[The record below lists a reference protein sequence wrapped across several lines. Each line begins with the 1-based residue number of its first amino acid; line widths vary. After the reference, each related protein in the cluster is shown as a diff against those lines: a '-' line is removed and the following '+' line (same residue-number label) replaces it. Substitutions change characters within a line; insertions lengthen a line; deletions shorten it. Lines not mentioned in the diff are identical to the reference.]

1 MKNLLNLSLSF
12 ILIIT
17 SFPLSAFAQGKLKA
31 DFKGQKPEPQKF
43 VNTTFNV
50 QRDNTN
56 IAAVL
61 NKKIYEKQSEK
72 FDVMLV
78 TEDIIAL
85 VSNEARTSE
94 EQFALDTIADNYGK
108 KFYDIMTGQTSALP
122 ETRYL
127 AISISIPLLYWHSA
141 GLAPALREEI
151 KKYYVEEYKK
161 CIGDNNL
168 CKVEIAAA
176 SLLFVNSADQSLI
189 NNLELSSLLYSIGK
203 DTNEKL
209 YFAQYAL
216 PVLAK
221 NKANIKWVIAKLSSE
236 NKEKIHLEK
245 AEVNPFVLI
254 DAVDAAYGGIRDA
267 SSHEKGF
274 ISGLGEKILS
284 DSPFKEYISPKI
296 PAAFKDI
303 YKPSYL
309 NGFSTEIVGV
319 NSSLDVKRQELLSLS
334 VRMYKEFYSSPADW
348 NDSMRYLLNLKLP
361 SNIELMA
368 HREIALAQLA
378 LAAPQNIEN
387 KEALFSYFAS
397 RVNNAYFIL
406 DYNIDL
412 SPEQKAS
419 LKNELGAAYIAL
431 VGKTASEASVKSD
444 SGFISTIKGGR
455 NEEDIESFWGS
466 LFNFK
471 ERPAEAFTNL
481 SLVGLCL
488 KGIVKNGD
496 KIAAK
501 VAVLFKSSSKFV
513 LNVPSMI
520 ARTSAQYKAIK
531 YLASK
536 NSMNTAQY
544 AVKNAAYR
552 AAAKKASKAGIN
564 TVEGVAAKDFFA
576 KSNYNSAVHGK
587 DIQRIAKDIK
597 QASSVGVTDLG
608 KGGSVKSF
616 VAKDSYQNG
625 FRDYVKDLLNK
636 QYLKNIQSA
645 GNTQKAVVISTDA
658 GASSAAKAVAQN
670 TAPYELPRSY
680 MYSNTNKKALSFAQ
694 SEGFAT
700 KYLFEDNIYK
710 FLKNKGI
717 HFYDTSTGKLFGYN
731 LSFHPQGFLQSSGR
745 IGGVS
750 SAYAAGVNPS
760 ISTAGGRAL
769 SVLSAPVSAV
779 SSSAAAE
786 FSFRAT
792 TEYLNPFRK
801 VSLYSA
807 NIAAS
812 SAYDAGGYDFGKM
825 IFEEQ
830 VKGVLAK
837 VSKRSAPAVAAGVI
851 FPLPNFILA
860 RLIRD
865 DSGLSKNTAKEVY
878 ESLMISY
885 GQVASVYAQK
895 SDWHKA
901 AVKDGRALKD
911 PFFLDMLAEECV
923 QGMITAKKVPD
934 DKKEKIIRIL
944 KTALFEGSLDN
955 KMYMTLLSE
964 LSKDFKIAQKCTN
977 KKDMEGRLRS
987 ILERLSSLENKI
999 SSEPNSAEI
1008 YNALGEKFPKL
1019 MQEVIT
1025 AARGLQVGLAKDPE
1039 MLSSTSDSYGFD
1051 RDLSLVKPVPAEI
1064 SKKEANAGVESINK
1078 EHNGNVGNP
1087 EGGKKASKQTP
1098 VDVLEKLKA
1107 FIKEKG
1113 YFPWISSKDE
1123 YESKLAKSARSA
1135 LDRPPPKD
1143 PKQQAAVDEIKRI
1156 YEENKENIGNPEERK
1171 NKTAVETEALLD
1183 VFIEEKGH
1191 FPWEFSKDEYEAY
1204 LAKSVRRHVRHPH
1217 EDPRQQAAA
1226 DRMKRKKEENKDNI
1240 GNPEERKNAVKQ
1252 TAVEVVELFKA
1263 FIKEKGYY
1271 PSGASK
1277 DKYESTLYYKG
1288 QSVLK
1293 SKKKDPLHL
1302 AAKAELKIIK
1312 EENRHNMGSPAERKH
1327 KSAVERFAEVK
1338 DFIKKTG
1345 SFPSQYSQDGY
1356 SLYRF
1361 CDRLIRTGDINDPA
1375 IKEIIELKIKHQDK
1389 ARYKT
1394 AIECLNF
1401 LKGSLA
1407 AQNPSYPESVVFRQS
1422 VSFILEGA
1430 AKLPNGKYKDA
1441 DIQKLYEL
1449 NILALEASTGKPAW
1463 TMTTEEIQAA
1473 DNIAAEE
1480 TAAESI
1486 SAETAAPERK
1496 KRPRI
1501 QKQEVANLY
1510 KQQSPAEAELLGNL
1524 TKNYEQKIKDI
1535 PNWVKKAI
1543 DQRVVMGQG
1552 AVSALHKT
1560 ATLAGSDFISDQDR
1574 TILSEF
1580 VRKIESWPDL
1590 GKDENGVFYAIKYE
1604 GGQVLDINKFY
1615 LCGEY
1620 SGLHKSRADNL
1631 PQSANIKLKEN
1642 DGMIEEVVLSE
1653 NVQPDEVYALIKALK
1668 GSKNTIRMGAHEL
1681 GITKSGSAKAREG
1694 QLHIHIET
1702 PDILGENN
1710 TLLSYTVNIDVS
1722 SLVAGKNDQQI
1733 LKIYRNFF
1741 GSFLSIEDKGI
1752 IYL

>member
-1 MKNLLNLSLSF
+1 MKKLLNLSLSF

-267 SSHEKGF
+267 ASHEKGF

-1008 YNALGEKFPKL
+1008 YSALGEKFPKL

-1078 EHNGNVGNP
+1078 EHNGNVGNHEARKRAP
-1087 EGGKKASKQTP
+1087 KQTP
-1098 VDVLEKLKA
+1098 VDVLEQLKV

-1113 YFPWISSKDE
+1113 YFPWISSKDKAE
-1123 YESKLAKSARSA
+1123 ASLAKSAKNA
-1135 LDRPPPKD
+1135 LYRPPPKD

-1156 YEENKENIGNPEERK
+1156 YEENKDNIGNPEESK
-1171 NKTAVETEALLD
+1171 HKTAVQTEALLD

-1191 FPWEFSKDEYEAY
+1191 FPWEFSKDEYEAS
-1204 LAKSVRRHVRHPH
+1204 LAWSVTGHLGHPH
-1217 EDPRQQAAA
+1217 KDPRHQAAA

-1240 GNPEERKNAVKQ
+1240 GNPEERKHK
-1252 TAVEVVELFKA
+1252 TAAERLVEL
-1263 FIKEKGYY
+1263 
-1271 PSGASK
+1271 
-1277 DKYESTLYYKG
+1277 
-1288 QSVLK
+1288 
-1293 SKKKDPLHL
+1293 
-1302 AAKAELKIIK
+1302 
-1312 EENRHNMGSPAERKH
+1312 
-1327 KSAVERFAEVK
+1327 K

-1345 SFPSQYSQDGY
+1345 SFPSQCSQDGN

-1361 CDRLIRTGDINDPA
+1361 CNRLIRTGDINDP
-1375 IKEIIELKIKHQDK
+1375 IVKEIIELKIKHHDK

-1407 AQNPSYPESVVFRQS
+1407 AQNPSYPESTRFRQS

-1430 AKLPNGKYKDA
+1430 EKLPNGKYKDA

-1510 KQQSPAEAELLGNL
+1510 KQQSPAEVELLSNL

-1722 SLVAGKNDQQI
+1722 TLVAGKNDQQI